1 MTLRVVVDTN
11 VFVGALVGR
20 EGHNRGVI
28 RTCLQERALPMMGQ
42 TLFLEYEDV
51 LGRKDL
57 FRNSPLSL
65 LEREHLLD
73 AFLSVC
79 EWVQVYYL
87 WRPNLADEADNHILE
102 LAIAG
107 NASAIVTN
115 NLADFRHAE
124 LRFPE
129 IQVVTPKQFL
139 EKLT

>member
-1 MTLRVVVDTN
+1 
-11 VFVGALVGR
+11 
-20 EGHNRGVI
+20 
-28 RTCLQERALPMMGQ
+28 MMGQ